1 MHISVI
7 NGGIDKIMKK
17 IVDQL
22 MIKAQNCRNNSQY
35 YGEKAIWM
43 AKAYEDAAE
52 MIKILGEAD
61 EA

>member
-1 MHISVI
+1 
-7 NGGIDKIMKK
+7 MKK